1 MKKTLATLLVV
12 ALVASLCGVMFVS
25 AEATNLVAGKTYEI
39 SEQYRMGGADVNW
52 GYDPNAPISYPDD
65 NYDLTDGAELVAEYS
80 DACWVGFTKNTPE
93 QTERGYAYINFDLG
107 AASDLEAL
115 NYVSYKHKANGIQ
128 PAHTIEVY
136 VSNDGENY
144 ELAATQNL
152 DDETVEALEDLN
164 YHSFSIDLDVTAQY
178 VQMRITSYGWAFF
191 GEVEIMGTAAAT
203 EEPDAPETPAAADVT
218 AKVLDGSLAYSE
230 DALAKLADGN
240 DAAGAT
246 AFGDAGLVSF
256 ENKGFTHTD
265 GVDAAVPATLELV
278 RDLGSVQAISK
289 ITLNA
294 FKDSNS
300 MIALPEVKFYVSI
313 DGVNYYEINSGN
325 LVKAPDDAAE
335 TTTAA
340 LTADF
345 STRIAVNAR
354 YVKAVAT
361 FKNGWLFLSELGV
374 TAATEGNYV
383 ENPGVGYAYTE
394 HSVPNPGIGIFDST
408 DGELDLSLNDGETGK
423 LFRNAQ
429 LIKAKYDAETGA
441 YVVIYSK
448 VNPWPDGHTGTETL
462 GEGEIL
468 LAISTGGNV
477 GADNNFS
484 GCKWIA
490 RGLTEGDYLVLDNGT
505 VSFYPA
511 NGQLPGAEDDTP
523 VTGDTGILVF
533 AVLAVVAIAGCAVAS
548 KIKSSAL

>member
-25 AEATNLVAGKTYEI
+25 AETVNLAAGKTYTI
-39 SEQYRMGGADVNW
+39 SEQYHQSTVDW
-52 GYDPNAPISYPDD
+52 TYDESYPASYPDD
-65 NYDLTDGAELVAEYS
+65 NYELTDGLLPEAS
-80 DACWVGFTKNTPE
+80 FGDAAFMGFNQQTPA
-93 QTERGYAYINFDLG
+93 QAERGYAFVKFDLG
-107 AASDLEAL
+107 AVCDLTEL
-115 NYVSYKHKANGIQ
+115 SYYTHKDMGSGIQ
-128 PAHTIEVY
+128 APHTVEVY

-144 ELAATQNL
+144 ELAGSKTYEGDEHKNME
-152 DDETVEALEDLN
+152 DDVNHDVA
-164 YHSFSIDLDVTAQY
+164 IALDVSAQY
-178 VQMRITSYGWAFF
+178 VEVRFASYGWCFL
-191 GEVEIMGTAAAT
+191 GEIEILGTAPAGSD
-203 EEPDAPETPAAADVT
+203 EPVEPDAPAAADVT

-325 LVKAPDDAAE
+325 LVKAADDAAE

-511 NGQLPGAEDDTP
+511 NGQLPGSAPDAP
-523 VTGDTGILVF
+523 ITGDAGILVF

>member
-1 MKKTLATLLVV
+1 MKKTLALLLSLV
-12 ALVASLCGVMFVS
+12 LVATACGAMFVS
-25 AEATNLVAGKTYEI
+25 AEATNLALGKEVLNAEVNVANG
-39 SEQYRMGGADVNW
+39 
-52 GYDPNAPISYPDD
+52 
-65 NYDLTDGAELVAEYS
+65 NYCANMTDGVIADAISTENGVWFGYLYNADKPENANTAADGVAIP
-80 DACWVGFTKNTPE
+80 T
-93 QTERGYAYINFDLG
+93 IDLG
-107 AASDLEAL
+107 EVTDLGSVRIHIVDQADWGIAAPHSIVA
-115 NYVSYKHKANGIQ
+115 Q
-128 PAHTIEVY
+128 
-136 VSNDGENY
+136 VSNDGENF
-144 ELAATQNL
+144 T
-152 DDETVEALEDLN
+152 
-164 YHSFSIDLDVTAQY
+164 DVTTVTEFQSGVAWVEFDLSGQSAQY
-178 VQMRITSYGWAFF
+178 VRLAIDLATTWFFLDEIEIYGA
-191 GEVEIMGTAAAT
+191 GAGSDEPVE
-203 EEPDAPETPAAADVT
+203 PETPATEGVSANVT
-218 AKVLDGSLAYSE
+218 VGTLAYDES
-230 DALAKLADGN
+230 ALAKLFDGN
-240 DAAGAT
+240 AAAGAT
-246 AFGDAGLVSF
+246 AFSDAGFVSF
-256 ENKGFTHTD
+256 ENKGFSHGD
-265 GVDAAVPATLELV
+265 GVDAAVEAAVELV

-325 LVKAPDDAAE
+325 PVKAADDAAE
-335 TTTAA
+335 VATAA

-361 FKNGWLFLSELGV
+361 FKNGWIFLSELGV

-429 LIKAKYDAETGA
+429 LIKAKYDADKGA

-511 NGQLPGAEDDTP
+511 NGQLPGAEDDPP
-523 VTGDTGILVF
+523 VTGDAGILVF